1 MSIEKVEQQTEK
13 IVDKLASKHSGTEVK
28 YTCCAQNG
36 CWDASC
42 ILRCEVKDGQL
53 VSISPDDSVNA
64 GSLREDVGEAALR
77 EGMVQ
82 MRPCA
87 MGHAWKGELNAAS
100 RILYPMKRIG
110 GHGKGNGHFVRIS
123 WDEAI
128 DTIAEKLIEFKEK
141 YGPLCIAHTTDDCFE
156 ECGFKLAPWF
166 GMGMAAWGDNS
177 CSGTTPG
184 EKLHLGFDMVGA
196 FHGKTDVCV
205 GFEAPD
211 LLNSK
216 LIVLWGM
223 DPLIGWYGSVSYYMK
238 LAQERGAKI
247 IVIDPRY
254 TNSAETLADQ
264 WLPIRPGTDLAM
276 MLAIAHV
283 LYSEDLYDHEYVEKW
298 VEPEGFE
305 KWREYVLGN
314 ADGQPKTPEWA
325 EPITAIPAETIRAF
339 AHLYADSKPVHL
351 HYYYGPAKRHLGEYS
366 ATAAMLLQSMTGN
379 LSIPG
384 GCETGCS
391 LVTPPRMPYP
401 SVDWQQ
407 APAEYD
413 PPICYNI
420 QKIAEAVVQ
429 RPKLDSGEITEDD
442 YRMMIGSPPGA
453 PLPNIKMMI
462 FENNYPVVHHH
473 SNKRLKAMEM
483 SEFNWGFQWHMDQ
496 SCVEYLDI
504 VLPGQVLMFETRD
517 TYMLGSE
524 RFMYGPNGMRNYFMY
539 ADKIC
544 DPPGEV
550 RPRDWF
556 YTQLAKRL
564 GIAEKYN
571 PRMMNVPLEQWDDAV
586 QELYHEAYDEWAKDS
601 NGYLHALGIEPKPWD
616 EFLKKPVV
624 RIPID
629 EPFYPYKNYMETGR
643 NPFYATTS
651 GKIEFSSKVIER
663 YDFRTESWYRGG
675 LESIPVWNPDYM
687 HGEKPNDSFYN
698 PKALDYPLSLI
709 TPVSAYRQ
717 HGALDHNMALHDE
730 CYAHRVWLSPSDAKR
745 RGIVDGDTVRVFN
758 EFGEIRL
765 QAYVT
770 SRMMPGTTCVFHG
783 EWFSLNERKTK
794 NMPFG
799 IDTAGTC
806 NFLIGDTH
814 APHVVGALLI
824 AGLVQIAKL
833 EEAGE

>member
-1 MSIEKVEQQTEK
+1 MTADCIAEKRECIVEKLGSAHKDTE
-13 IVDKLASKHSGTEVK
+13 IK

-42 ILRCEVKDGQL
+42 IVKCEVKNGKL
-53 VSISPDDSVNA
+53 VSVSADDSVNENDM
-64 GSLREDVGEAALR
+64 REDVGEQRLR

-87 MGHAWKGELNAAS
+87 MGHAWKGELYADTRVLS
-100 RILYPMKRIG
+100 PLKRIG
-110 GHGKGNGHFVRIS
+110 EHGPGKGHFVEIT

-128 DTIAEKLIEFKEK
+128 DTIASKLIEFKEK
-141 YGPLCIAHTTDDCFE
+141 YGPLSIAHTTDDCFE

-166 GMGMAAWGDNS
+166 GMGMKAWGDNS
-177 CSGTTPG
+177 CSGTTLG
-184 EKLHLGFDMVGA
+184 EKLHLGFDMVSA
-196 FHGKTDVCV
+196 FHGNTDVCV

-211 LLNSK
+211 LLNSN
-216 LIVLWGM
+216 LIVIWGM

-238 LAQERGAKI
+238 LAAERGAKV

-254 TNSAETLADQ
+254 TNSAETIADQ
-264 WLPIRPGTDLAM
+264 WIPIRPGTDLAM
-276 MLAIAHV
+276 MLAVAFV
-283 LYSEDLYDHEYVEKW
+283 LYTEDIYDHEYVEKW

-305 KWREYVLGN
+305 KWRAYVTGET
-314 ADGQPKTPEWA
+314 DGQPKTPEWA
-325 EPITAIPAETIRAF
+325 EAITTVPAETIRAF
-339 AHLYADSKPVHL
+339 AHLYATSKPVHL

-391 LVTPPRMPYP
+391 LVTPARMPFP
-401 SVDWQQ
+401 AVDWQQ
-407 APAEYD
+407 AEPDYD

-420 QKIAEAVVQ
+420 QKIAEAVVS
-429 RPKLDSGEITEDD
+429 RPRYDAGEITEEE
-442 YRMMIGSPPGA
+442 YRTLIGCPPGS

-462 FENNYPVVHHH
+462 FENNYPVVHQH
-473 SNKRLKAMEM
+473 SNKRLKAMEL

-496 SCVEYLDI
+496 SCMDYLDI

-550 RPRDWF
+550 RSRDWF

-564 GIAEKYN
+564 GIGEKFN
-571 PRMMNVPLEQWDDAV
+571 PRMVDVAYEDWDDAIH
-586 QELYHEAYDEWAKDS
+586 ELYHEAYDEWASDPT
-601 NGYLHALGIEPKPWD
+601 GELATLGIEPKPWE
-616 EFLKKPVV
+616 EFLKKPIV

-629 EPFYPYKNYMETGR
+629 EAFYPYKNYMETNR
-643 NPFYATTS
+643 NPFYATPS
-651 GKIEFSSKVIER
+651 QKIEFSSKVVESF
-663 YDFRTESWYRGG
+663 DFRTQTWYRGD
-675 LESIPVWNPDYM
+675 LESIPVWDPEYM
-687 HGEKPNDSFYN
+687 HGEKPNDSFYH
-698 PKALDYPLSLI
+698 PKASQYPLSLI

-730 CYAHRVWLSPSDAKR
+730 CYNHRVWLSPSDAKQ
-745 RGIVDGDTVRVFN
+745 RGIVDNEMVRVFN
-758 EFGEIRL
+758 EFGEIRIR
-765 QAYVT
+765 AYVT
-770 SRMMPGTTCVFHG
+770 SRMMPGTACVFHG
-783 EWFSLNERKTK
+783 EWFKFEGPKTDT
-794 NMPFG
+794 MPNG
-799 IDTAGTC
+799 VDVGGAC
-806 NFLIGDTH
+806 NFLIGDSH

-824 AGLVQIAKL
+824 AGLVQIEKS
-833 EEAGE
+833 EEVK